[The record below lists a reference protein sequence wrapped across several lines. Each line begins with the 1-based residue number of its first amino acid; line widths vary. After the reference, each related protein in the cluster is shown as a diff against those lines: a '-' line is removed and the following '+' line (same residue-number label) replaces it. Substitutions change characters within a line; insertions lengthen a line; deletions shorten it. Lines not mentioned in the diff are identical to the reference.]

1 MSLIRRKQ
9 QDPTPLERAA
19 KITALA
25 AKGLTAQRVA
35 RRGHRNYKFVRRIV
49 PLAILGAIGAVVAK
63 KAKGGGDEATFTS
76 TSTSA
81 SSAPT
86 STAAAATST
95 AVPQPTN
102 GGPAAGS
109 DISDALDQADVS
121 GEGPDTPEEATG
133 ETKPS
138 KK

>member
-25 AKGLTAQRVA
+25 AKGLAAQRVA

-49 PLAILGAIGAVVAK
+49 PLAILGAVGAALAK

-76 TSTSA
+76 TSA
-81 SSAPT
+81 PGAPT

-121 GEGPDTPEEATG
+121 GEGPDTPEEATE

-138 KK
+138 EK